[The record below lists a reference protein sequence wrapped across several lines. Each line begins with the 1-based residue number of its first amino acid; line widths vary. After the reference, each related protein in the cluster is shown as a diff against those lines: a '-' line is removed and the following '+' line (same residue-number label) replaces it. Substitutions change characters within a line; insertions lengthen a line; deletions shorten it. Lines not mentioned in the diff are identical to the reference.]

1 MIRAPIN
8 YPKAFN
14 FAIMAITIILQQFK
28 IITNMT
34 IIIRL
39 LAVLNLPNKVPDLI
53 SYARRIHAAMYKNSH
68 FPNSV
73 DKLSQLQED
82 VNLLEKLQLALD
94 ATPPQTSCALCNLVL
109 KAVKADLRSL
119 QRDVQEA
126 ADNDMEN
133 AEVIIISSGMSL
145 KKDGKRIILQ
155 NTAIDGEESGEVLLT
170 GFGSGA
176 HQWQQSSDA
185 GETSVNLDHT
195 DLSKTTV
202 KGLTPGQ
209 KIWFRNRQILR
220 KGYYGTWSPWT
231 SFVPRIH

>member
-1 MIRAPIN
+1 MIRAPNN
-8 YPKAFN
+8 YPKAFYLVLR
-14 FAIMAITIILQQFK
+14 AIVKILQQFK
-28 IITNMT
+28 IILNMT

-39 LAVLNLPNKVPDLI
+39 LAVLNLPNKVLDLI
-53 SYARRIHAAMYKNSH
+53 SYARRIHAAMHKNSH
-68 FPNSV
+68 FPNSA
-73 DKLSQLQED
+73 DKLARLLED
-82 VNLLEKLQLALD
+82 VNLLDKLQLALE
-94 ATPPQTSCALCNLVL
+94 ATPPQTTAAVRNFVL

-155 NTAIDGEESGEVLLT
+155 NTAVDGEESGEVLLT

-176 HQWQQSSDA
+176 HQWQQSLDA
-185 GETSVNLDHT
+185 GESSTNLDPT
-195 DLSKTTV
+195 YISKTRV
-202 KGLTPGQ
+202 KGLKPGQ
-209 KIWFRNRQILR
+209 KVWFRNRQVLR